1 MHRAVLSVTVTSSL
15 QPIPFPLTPDDCFLK
30 IVSATKPGL
39 PQNFSPREDLCTHVG
54 REQPQPFICGFRL
67 FNMWPQPLQPALFDA
82 GDTDN

>member
-30 IVSATKPGL
+30 IVFATKPGR
-39 PQNFSPREDLCTHVG
+39 PQNFSPREDLCTHAG